1 MILKFAFRFENH
13 ADGKKRLT
21 ILVWSDGPGLLV
33 LTPPDVYFV
42 D

>member
-13 ADGKKRLT
+13 AD
-21 ILVWSDGPGLLV
+21 VWSDGPGLLV